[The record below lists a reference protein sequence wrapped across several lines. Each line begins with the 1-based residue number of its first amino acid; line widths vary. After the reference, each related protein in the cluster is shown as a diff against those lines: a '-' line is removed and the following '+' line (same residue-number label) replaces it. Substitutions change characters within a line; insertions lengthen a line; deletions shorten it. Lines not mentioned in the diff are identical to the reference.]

1 MPSEHVTLPESSCVH
16 QPRSISPFLKYI
28 LNAMHF
34 PLSTVFPASFFLC
47 ACSVPQLCCLLSH
60 VQLCKNTGVGCHFLL
75 QGIFPTQRLNP
86 HLLQLL
92 HWQADSLP
100 LNHLGSHLDVI
111 FAKGLFKRSILLS
124 SRRQYLVSIGEDVDK
139 REPLYTSDRI

>member
-75 QGIFPTQRLNP
+75 QGIFPTQGSNL
-86 HLLQLL
+86 HLL
-92 HWQADSLP
+92 HWQLDSLP
-100 LNHLGSHLDVI
+100 LSQTPVLIRNVSFKLQI
-111 FAKGLFKRSILLS
+111 FSDFTTICYW
-124 SRRQYLVSIGEDVDK
+124 YL
-139 REPLYTSDRI
+139 T